1 MIVVGQVWLSPME
14 PAWKMV
20 PEMCRKALADW
31 DKAITGLVEE
41 LMSILCE
48 GLGIKRD
55 KLKEWSCLEGRLSI
69 SHYYPQCPQ
78 PELTVGLTAHTDPTV
93 LTVLVQNEI
102 GGLLQVKCGEQ
113 WVEVEP
119 VPGAI
124 VVNIGDLLQMMS
136 NYIYRSVEHR
146 VLANNVEGARV
157 SVAHLF
163 NPSNREK
170 LFGPFPELISA
181 EKPAVYHEFLHEDF
195 MRRFLSK
202 EIVGKSKIDF
212 YRINNTKDE

>member
-1 MIVVGQVWLSPME
+1 MPDHANPMIVVGQVWLSPME
-14 PAWKMV
+14 PAWEMV
-20 PEMCRKALADW
+20 PEMCRKTLADW
-31 DKAITGLVEE
+31 DKAITGLAEE

-48 GLGIKRD
+48 GLGIKSD

-124 VVNIGDLLQMMS
+124 VVNIGDLLQ
-136 NYIYRSVEHR
+136 
-146 VLANNVEGARV
+146 VLLCRGV
-157 SVAHLF
+157 
-163 NPSNREK
+163 
-170 LFGPFPELISA
+170 
-181 EKPAVYHEFLHEDF
+181 
-195 MRRFLSK
+195 
-202 EIVGKSKIDF
+202 
-212 YRINNTKDE
+212 